1 MSSRTAT
8 GTAASWCF
16 WKVPTGCAPTARRP
30 AARLSW
36 RGCGRTA
43 PVRLMRP
50 SNPWDVATVPTRA
63 VWGFSPAGASRGP
76 ATCGC
81 AATGRARTWRA
92 SPGCARPQSPYL
104 GGGELGLHRCARLP
118 DSARRTMA
126 RAGQPGLPRY
136 LGTGGAFG
144 VRPVGRRACAEHY
157 EPLESPLNNRLNG
170 AYASPV
176 RWRPPR
182 RHPVPQAT
190 TGRWMPP
197 WPMRWRRTTPL
208 CRRIARPIPL
218 RRSSTARTAA
228 TALGAP

>member
-92 SPGCARPQSPYL
+92 SPGCASAISLL
-104 GGGELGLHRCARLP
+104 GRG
-118 DSARRTMA
+118 
-126 RAGQPGLPRY
+126 RAGP
-136 LGTGGAFG
+136 ASM
-144 VRPVGRRACAEHY
+144 RPTSRFCATDDGSSRTTR
-157 EPLESPLNNRLNG
+157 P
-170 AYASPV
+170 SPV
-176 RWRPPR
+176 PGNRWGFWCPTGWATGLCPSTTNRWSPR
-182 RHPVPQAT
+182 
-190 TGRWMPP
+190 
-197 WPMRWRRTTPL
+197 
-208 CRRIARPIPL
+208 
-218 RRSSTARTAA
+218 
-228 TALGAP
+228 